1 MSGTGR
7 NENFETADDHFVHII
22 FGRNTEDGHSAAD
35 SGQRIRACDHGG
47 SVKNRNSETAS
58 GKRCI
63 IGADRDYAGYVYS
76 GGGRADDRV
85 GSAPAD
91 LRTGGRY
98 HSYHDCDR
106 HGSHRC
112 GNADYDKKKAKEKE
126 IKT

>member
-1 MSGTGR
+1 MRILKQLMIILFISFLGEILKMVIPLPIPASVYGLVIMVAALKTGILKLHQVKDASSVLI
-7 NENFETADDHFVHII
+7 ETMPVMFIP
-22 FGRNTEDGHSAAD
+22 AA
-35 SGQRIRACDHGG
+35 
-47 SVKNRNSETAS
+47 
-58 GKRCI
+58 
-63 IGADRDYAGYVYS
+63 
-76 GGGRADDRV
+76 V